1 MGEAKTKYTIW
12 WNIYIWRNP
21 KIYIWRFPKWVD
33 DALPDF
39 FLSMFATKSEKLN
52 FCMLILYTA
61 TVLNVFISSRDL
73 YVVVFRV
80 SYIENPITCR
90 KGYTNYSH
98 FSLNSSSSLIIAKIS
113 NSLLKHEHSCLVPD
127 IHGSVLIFLHLA

>member
-1 MGEAKTKYTIW
+1 
-12 WNIYIWRNP
+12 
-21 KIYIWRFPKWVD
+21 
-33 DALPDF
+33 
-39 FLSMFATKSEKLN
+39 MFATKSEKLN
-52 FCMLILYTA
+52 FCMLILYTV

-73 YVVVFRV
+73 YVVVCRV

-127 IHGSVLIFLHLA
+127 IHGSVLIFPPFSMMLAIDLLYVSFIMLRYVPLFLISSGF